1 MASTGSHAQPEIGQ
15 NTVEIL
21 KELKYSNEHIREL
34 LENKIVHQYDSQG
47 KL

>member
-1 MASTGSHAQPEIGQ
+1 MQPEIGQ

-21 KELKYSNEHIREL
+21 REL
-34 LENKIVHQYDSQG
+34 NYSDKKIQELVENKIVHQCHTEG